1 MINNTVLVIDSS
13 SDLPREY
20 IEKNNLTALG
30 LTFYFDG
37 NEIEDD
43 FGKTLSYKDFYDGV
57 RKGLLPTTS
66 QINVYRFTQVFRQ
79 CVKEGKSVIYIG
91 FSSALSGCV
100 NNAIIAKKIVLE
112 DYKDADITIID
123 TKSACIGEG
132 LLVYTACEMLKNG
145 CSKQE
150 IIDWIHENS
159 LKVDHWFV
167 VNDLNHLKRG
177 GRIAT
182 TTAAI
187 GTLFQIKPIMHIDD
201 NGKLVHAL
209 NAKGKKQALR
219 MLVDIFEKKAVLPE
233 NQVIG
238 ISHGDCIEDA
248 EFLKNLVLEKFKV
261 KEIIMNPVGPVIGS
275 HVGPG
280 MVSLCFFVNSR

>member
-79 CVKEGKSVIYIG
+79 CAKEGKSVIYIG

-100 NNAIIAKKIVLE
+100 NNANIAKKIVLE

-150 IIDWIHENS
+150 IIDWIHENC

-167 VNDLNHLKRG
+167 VNDLNHLRRG

-201 NGKLVHAL
+201 NGKLIHAL

-248 EFLKNLVLEKFKV
+248 EFLKGLVLEKFKV